1 MRRNIILALTLACAL
16 CGVATAQD
24 AKSVIEATIKNM
36 GDFKSVQ
43 FSGGGAQF
51 NLGQSVTPD
60 TAWPR
65 GGEIKSFSRTFDY
78 DKLASRNETVN
89 PQGTTAIQFL
99 MGDKAWN
106 QAANVAAAPPAV
118 MVERQLQL
126 WLTPHGF
133 LRGALANKA
142 TAKKSGKSTILT
154 FTVLGKYK
162 VVGSISAENLVEKVE
177 ASLDNAVL
185 GDMSVETTYSD
196 YRDLGGFKF
205 PAKMVQKQ
213 GGFPVFDLA
222 VTEAK
227 GNVAL
232 ELTVPDAVS
241 QATPPAVRVTSEKLS
256 DGVWYL
262 AGGSHHSVALE
273 FADHVA
279 VIEAPLNEDRSN
291 AVIAEVKKLIPAKPI
306 RYLINTHHHFD
317 HSGGL
322 RTYVAEGATIVTH
335 QSNKAFYERTFKSP
349 HTLNPDR
356 QWREKKKAKILAIGA
371 KHVMSDSSRLVE
383 LHHIQDNPHN
393 SAIIM
398 AWLPKEKLLVE
409 VDVYGPLQPNAP
421 LPASSSPTFLNTA
434 NLYENI
440 QRLNLDVNKIV
451 PLHGRIV
458 DMAELKRTIGK

>member
-1 MRRNIILALTLACAL
+1 MRRNILLALSLSCAL

-36 GDFKSVQ
+36 GDFKSIQ

-51 NLGQSVTPD
+51 NLGQSVSPD

-78 DKLASRNETVN
+78 DKQASRNETVN
-89 PQGTTAIQFL
+89 AQGATATQFL

-106 QAANVAAAPPAV
+106 QAANVNPAPPAA

-142 TAKKSGKSTILT
+142 TAKKSGKSTIVT
-154 FTVLGKYK
+154 FTALGKYK
-162 VVGSISAENLVEKVE
+162 VVGAISAENLLERVE
-177 ASLDNAVL
+177 ASLDNPVL
-185 GDMSVETTYSD
+185 GDMIVETTFTD

-205 PAKMVQKQ
+205 PTKMTQKQ
-213 GGFPVFDLA
+213 GGFPV
-222 VTEAK
+222 
-227 GNVAL
+227 L
-232 ELTVPDAVS
+232 ELTVETVKGNVGLDLNVPDAVR
-241 QATPPAVRVTSEKLS
+241 QYTPPAVQVTSEKLA

-262 AGGSHHSVALE
+262 AGGSHHSVAVE

-291 AVIAEVKKLIPAKPI
+291 SVIAEVKKLLPAKPI

-335 QSNKAFYERTFKSP
+335 EGNKAFYERTFKAP

-356 QWREKKKAKILAIGA
+356 LWREKKKAKLLSIGA
-371 KHVMSDSSRLVE
+371 KYVMSDSSRLVE
-383 LHHIQDNPHN
+383 LHHIQGNPHH
-393 SAIIM
+393 SGIIM
-398 AWLPKEKLLVE
+398 AWIPKEKLLVE
-409 VDVYGPLQPNAP
+409 VDVYTPIPPNATP
-421 LPASSSPTFLNTA
+421 PANPNPNMV

-458 DMAELKRTIGK
+458 DLAELKRTIGK